1 MNHSREQQAIYPGL
15 ADKVVFIT
23 GGGTG
28 IGEVIVRQFAAQ
40 NAKVVF
46 VDMAKEK
53 SEALVSELAGQY
65 QHDVTFFHCDIRD
78 IAQLKAIITRTGD
91 EIGRISVLINNAA
104 DDTRHSV
111 EELSVEYWD
120 DRFAVNL
127 RPSFF
132 AAQSVAP
139 QMKQLGGGAIINM
152 GSASWRMKQSC
163 MPAYTTAKA
172 AIEGLTRSL
181 AGALGGDNIRVNTL
195 IPGWVMTERQ
205 MSHWADPDIVE
216 EVKKEQCLHETLR
229 PSHIADAALFLAS
242 DQSRMM
248 TAQTLT
254 VDAGWT

>member
-1 MNHSREQQAIYPGL
+1 MNQSSDLQAVYPSL
-15 ADKVVFIT
+15 SDKIVFIT

-28 IGEVIVRQFAAQ
+28 IGEVLVRKFAAQ
-40 NAKVVF
+40 NARVIF
-46 VDMAKEK
+46 VDMAVEQ
-53 SEALVSELAGQY
+53 SESLVTELKGRHRYDVMFYQCNIALLTSILS
-65 QHDVTFFHCDIRD
+65 DVADNVGN
-78 IAQLKAIITRTGD
+78 IA
-91 EIGRISVLINNAA
+91 VLINNAA

-111 EELSVEYWD
+111 ENLTVEYWD

-139 QMKQLGGGAIINM
+139 QMKVRGGGSIINM

-172 AIEGLTRSL
+172 AIEGLSRSL

-205 MSHWADPDIVE
+205 MSHWANPDIVE
-216 EVKKEQCLHETLR
+216 EVKKEQCLHDTLR
-229 PSHIADAALFLAS
+229 PTHIADAALFLAA
-242 DQSRMM
+242 DESRMM